1 MARKSKAKKT
11 SSKKSS
17 SKKSSKK
24 AVKAK
29 KHSPKKSGKR
39 RKRGKMTGLSG
50 NRIVVVSTITL
61 PPALKTAFKGGY
73 ADSGGSLTIDF
84 VEGLGYGRP
93 ALRQEFQTLNGDT
106 SVALVVTVG
115 GLIGFKV
122 ADNQSTKPFISLVGG
137 KPDSHGGSFLGGV
150 SLQSFLMNALRL
162 EHLDELGFRKNEVG
176 LFQNPN
182 SDMADKEKRRWK
194 GGEVRRGG
202 VDTNGNNDPNAFA
215 NDLTLFASGIKA
227 IVISA
232 DPFFQ
237 GAKDRLVAAAN
248 AVAAGPSGKYFCY
261 PLQDYGA
268 DNPAPTPGKSTLH
281 GPALTAPYRLLG
293 VCASLVINSGAPLN
307 PPFLMVDDEVNDL

>member
-1 MARKSKAKKT
+1 MARKSKAKKAST
-11 SSKKSS
+11 
-17 SKKSSKK
+17 KKSSKK

-29 KHSPKKSGKR
+29 KKGSAKKAGKS
-39 RKRGKMTGLSG
+39 RKPGKKRTGLAG
-50 NRIVVVSTITL
+50 TRIVVVSTITL
-61 PPALKTAFKGGY
+61 LPALKTAFKDGY
-73 ADSGGSLTIDF
+73 AASGGGLTVDFID
-84 VEGLGYGRP
+84 GLGYDKP
-93 ALRQEFQTLNGDT
+93 TLRQKFLDLNGDN

-115 GLIGFKV
+115 GLIIFKV
-122 ADNQSTKPFISLVGG
+122 ADNRSTKSFISLVGG

-150 SLQSFLMNALRL
+150 SLQSFLMNTLRL
-162 EHLDELGFRKNEVG
+162 DHLEDLGFRKQEVG

-182 SDMADKEKRRWK
+182 SDMADKEKNRWR

-202 VDTNGNNDPNAFA
+202 VDGNGNNDPNAFA

-237 GAKDRLVAAAN
+237 GAKDKLVAAAN

-261 PLQDYGA
+261 PLQDYSGA
-268 DNPAPTPGKSTLH
+268 NPAPSPGKSTLH
-281 GPALTAPYRLLG
+281 GPALAAPYRLLG
-293 VCASLVINSGAPLN
+293 VCASLVINSGIPLN